1 MESGV
6 LVERQTQA
14 LFGDLKALQRDMQE
28 AVGQDAADMVRAA
41 AAGCGGGCWA
51 LSECPCWVVAR
62 STAMRCG
69 LASSAPPP
77 PPPPCDMPP
86 HHIPPA
92 PTYCPRPKCRTPCL
106 LQEEIM
112 SRVQQAVA
120 EGRVESVT
128 MTVGTQRRAV
138 LEAVAYGC
146 FLRDVEGWV
155 DSEYGLLTPVGG
167 GGGGGPAADDPE

>member
-69 LASSAPPP
+69 LASSG
-77 PPPPCDMPP
+77 
-86 HHIPPA
+86 
-92 PTYCPRPKCRTPCL
+92 PRPKCRTPCL

>member
-1 MESGV
+1 
-6 LVERQTQA
+6 
-14 LFGDLKALQRDMQE
+14 
-28 AVGQDAADMVRAA
+28 
-41 AAGCGGGCWA
+41 
-51 LSECPCWVVAR
+51 
-62 STAMRCG
+62 
-69 LASSAPPP
+69 
-77 PPPPCDMPP
+77 
-86 HHIPPA
+86 
-92 PTYCPRPKCRTPCL
+92 
-106 LQEEIM
+106 M